1 VNDSLDVR
9 ITLLKYEVYQEDY
22 LDFEITI
29 ENKDTTNKDVNLEY
43 WISNEQTW
51 YHNSE
56 KVFVPALSN
65 KTLLETVYIPSVQPL
80 GTYYLSI
87 NLTYDSTK
95 ILMEKNVSFSV
106 ISKTAGST
114 TPPTL
119 PPQEIS
125 TYGIEIINYPKE
137 IVTES
142 GWTKQSVVEVK
153 NSGKEDLH
161 NISLMIKGIPLGWF
175 EIDPT
180 HIDSLAK
187 NGNFTFSIK
196 FMVPN
201 DTESRKY
208 AGSIITEAD
217 EAKDEKSFLFVVFT
231 TRAELITYEI
241 ERLNTTL
248 KEFEFEVEST
258 RQLGRYVDD
267 VLELI
272 KKIREQIKLAK
283 TDLSQN
289 KYDSSLN
296 YISNGWNLLTKARNL
311 LASAPLIKRA
321 PIPTLPNWVIPLT
334 IILSSITV
342 ILFIFWKKEK
352 RRLKVIFDFKFPEA
366 KTVAGIVKTEKEK
379 KVLKKKEK
387 IARVLKLVKE
397 EYEEGLISKRAYQ
410 ELKEICKKKS
420 ERLR

>member
-1 VNDSLDVR
+1 
-9 ITLLKYEVYQEDY
+9 
-22 LDFEITI
+22 
-29 ENKDTTNKDVNLEY
+29 
-43 WISNEQTW
+43 
-51 YHNSE
+51 
-56 KVFVPALSN
+56 
-65 KTLLETVYIPSVQPL
+65 
-80 GTYYLSI
+80 
-87 NLTYDSTK
+87 
-95 ILMEKNVSFSV
+95 
-106 ISKTAGST
+106 
-114 TPPTL
+114 
-119 PPQEIS
+119 
-125 TYGIEIINYPKE
+125 
-137 IVTES
+137 VTES